1 MATLSP
7 ETTRTSRTGS
17 WNRPMMVLAAA
28 MAVLVVVT
36 TIGVLADGRV
46 LTGSAIWL
54 KPFKFSV
61 SILLYAVALAWMLS
75 LLPRRSR
82 LAERSALVIVLS
94 LFIEMAV
101 VVVQVIRGTTSHYNM
116 STPLNTALWN
126 IMFAAIIVLFF
137 AHLLIAVAVLRAR
150 IPDRVVRTGVA
161 LGVGVSLVGLFV
173 ATPMGSANQHTVGA
187 ADGGPGL
194 PVVGW
199 STVGG
204 DLRVGHFIGL
214 HALQV
219 LPLLAWG
226 LTRFAGRLSERA
238 RVRLLLLAGAGY
250 AGITVLTTWQAL
262 REQPLI
268 RPDVVTLT
276 AFGVLAGLV
285 LAGVAI
291 TLRAEAR
298 QEL

>member
-1 MATLSP
+1 MALSTHDTAEP
-7 ETTRTSRTGS
+7 AVLSRARS

-28 MAVLVVVT
+28 MAVLTVVT
-36 TIGVLADGRV
+36 ATGLLADDRV
-46 LTGSAIWL
+46 LTGAAIWL

-61 SILLYAVALAWMLS
+61 SILLYALALAWLIA

-82 LAERSALVIVLS
+82 LAERSAFVIVLS

-101 VVVQVIRGTTSHYNM
+101 VVVQVIRGTTSHYNT
-116 STPLNTALWN
+116 STPLNAALWN
-126 IMFAAIIVLFF
+126 VMFAAIIALFF

-150 IPDRVVRTGVA
+150 IPDRVARTGIA
-161 LGVGVSLVGLFV
+161 LGVGVSLLGLLV
-173 ATPMGSANQHTVGA
+173 ATPMGGANQHTVGA
-187 ADGGPGL
+187 PDGGPGL

-219 LPLLAWG
+219 LPLLAWAMI
-226 LTRFAGRLSERA
+226 RFAPRLPERA
-238 RVRLLLLAGAGY
+238 KVRLLLLAGGGY
-250 AGITVLTTWQAL
+250 AGITLLTTWQAL

-268 RPDVVTLT
+268 RPDGLTLT
-276 AFGVLAGLV
+276 ALAALAGSVLVGVLL
-285 LAGVAI
+285 
-291 TLRAEAR
+291 TLRADR
-298 QEL
+298 